1 MSTRQN
7 ILLIQT
13 DSHDG
18 RIMGCMGHPAMRGAT
33 PNLDRLAA
41 RGVLFRN
48 AYTNNPVCC
57 PCRASMWSGQY
68 TNHCEGWNNYKGL
81 EPDTPT
87 FLTHIDDTGCRTRVV
102 GRTDHLS
109 GKHTVRARVAAWTR
123 SANIMRPAYRE
134 PAPEIIE
141 SDEEC
146 VHERDWGWAGEAAT
160 ALREFAAEP
169 GKPFFLYLGT
179 GSPHPPFRTSRRYLA
194 LIDEAGVTVPPEDE
208 ALLEHPVMKYRHAVM
223 NWRHGF
229 DDEMVKQ
236 VRRIY
241 FAMCSELDAMMGVVL
256 DTLDATGLTD
266 STTVIFTSDHGESA
280 MEHHHWYKMS
290 MYEPSARVPMIVAG
304 PGLPQGQVIDDP
316 VSLIDIFPT
325 LMDLAGVE
333 HPPGLDG
340 HSLLPVTRGEPSD
353 HPDWV
358 LSEFHDTPMN
368 TGLFM
373 LRRGDWKYVA
383 YPGYEPQLFNLAEDP
398 DEITNLAGLRPE
410 VVAEMDRTL
419 REIVDYEAVDAKVKA
434 YDRAAFREWRDE
446 QKAAGTYNDQMA
458 RIYSG
463 FDNVPDEEIMPW
475 TGEDEAQIERWLAE
489 DYAAG

>member
-1 MSTRQN
+1 MPPRN

-13 DSHDG
+13 DSQDG
-18 RIMGCMGHPAMRGAT
+18 RILGCMGHPAMQGAT

-68 TNHCEGWNNYKGL
+68 THHCEGWNNYKGL

-87 FLTHIDDTGCRTRVV
+87 FLTHLDAAGYRTRVV

-123 SANIMRPAYRE
+123 SANILRPAYRE

-141 SDEEC
+141 ADEEQ
-146 VHERDWGWAGEAAT
+146 VHQGDWKQADNAVA

-169 GKPFFLYLGT
+169 GEPFFLYLGT
-179 GSPHPPFRTSRRYLA
+179 GAPHPPFRTSRRYLD

-208 ALLEHPVMKYRHAVM
+208 GLQDHPVMKFRHVSM
-223 NWRHGF
+223 NWQHGF
-229 DDEMVKQ
+229 DDAMVKR

-241 FAMCSELDAMMGVVL
+241 FAMCSEVDAMMGRVF
-256 DTLDATGLTD
+256 DALDATGLAD
-266 STTVIFTSDHGESA
+266 TTIVIFTSDHGELA
-280 MEHHHWYKMS
+280 MEHHQWYKMS
-290 MYEPSARVPMIVAG
+290 MYDPSVRVPLIVAG
-304 PGLPQGQVIDDP
+304 PGLPQGQAIDDP

-325 LMDLAGVE
+325 LMDLAEVE
-333 HPPGLDG
+333 APADIDG
-340 HSLLPVTRGEPSD
+340 HSLLPAARGEPNA
-353 HPDWV
+353 HPAWAF
-358 LSEFHDTPMN
+358 SEFHDTPMN

-373 LRRGDWKYVA
+373 LRRGDWKYVV
-383 YPGYEPQLFNLAEDP
+383 YVGYSPQLFNLAEDP
-398 DEITNLAGLRPE
+398 DEITNLADRRPN
-410 VVAEMDRTL
+410 VVAEMDRKL
-419 REIVDYEAVDAKVKA
+419 REIVDYDEVDARAKA
-434 YDRAAFREWRDE
+434 YDKAAFREWRAE
-446 QKAAGTYNDQMA
+446 QQAAGTYRDQMA

-463 FDNVPDEEIMPW
+463 FDNLPDDEVMPW
-475 TGEDEAQIERWLAE
+475 TDEDEAQIERWLN
-489 DYAAG
+489 G

>member
-1 MSTRQN
+1 MPRQN

-18 RIMGCMGHPAMRGAT
+18 RIMGCMGHPALKRAT
-33 PNLDRLAA
+33 PNLDRLAR
-41 RGVLFRN
+41 RGVLFQN
-48 AYTNNPVCC
+48 AYTNNPVCV

-68 TNHCEGWNNYKGL
+68 THHCEGWNNYKGL

-87 FLTHIDDTGCRTRVV
+87 FLNHIDGAGYRSRIV

-109 GKHTVRARVAAWTR
+109 GKHTARARVTAWTR
-123 SANIMRPAYRE
+123 SANILRPAYNE
-134 PAPEIIE
+134 SAPEIIE
-141 SDEEC
+141 SDEER
-146 VHERDWGWAGEAAT
+146 VHERDWGWADETAA
-160 ALREFAAEP
+160 ALHDFAADP
-169 GKPFFLYLGT
+169 GEPFFLYLGV
-179 GSPHPPFRTSRRYLA
+179 GIPHPRFLTSRRYLD

-208 ALLEHPVMKYRHAVM
+208 NLLDHPVMNYRHVVM
-223 NWRHGF
+223 NWRHGY

-236 VRRIY
+236 VRRVY
-241 FAMCSELDAMMGVVL
+241 FAMVAELDAMMGVVF
-256 DTLDATGLTD
+256 DALDATGLAD

-280 MEHHHWYKMS
+280 MEHRQWYKMS

-304 PGLPQGQVIDDP
+304 PGLPEGETVDDP

-325 LMDLAGVE
+325 LMDLADIEQPAGI
-333 HPPGLDG
+333 DG
-340 HSLLPVTRGEPSD
+340 HSLLPVARGEPND

-368 TGLFM
+368 TSLWM
-373 LRRGDWKYVA
+373 LRRGDWKYIA
-383 YPGYEPQLFNLAEDP
+383 YPGYEPQLFNLVEDP
-398 DEITNLAGLRPE
+398 DEITNLVGLRPE
-410 VVAEMDRTL
+410 VVAEMDRKL

-446 QKAAGTYNDQMA
+446 QNAAGTYGDQMA

-463 FDNVPDEEIMPW
+463 FDRLPDDEVMPW
-475 TGEDEAQIERWLAE
+475 TDKDEAQIERWLAE
-489 DYAAG
+489 EPTI